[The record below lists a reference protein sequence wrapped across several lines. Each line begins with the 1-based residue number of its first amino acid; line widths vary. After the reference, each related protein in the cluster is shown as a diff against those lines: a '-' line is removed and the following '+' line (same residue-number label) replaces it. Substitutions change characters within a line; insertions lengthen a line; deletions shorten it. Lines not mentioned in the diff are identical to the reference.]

1 MFDLFEHLSTTL
13 RRTFAAEEPVLPAVA
28 AVPAPSSA
36 AALRVEPAAEEPRPA
51 RAMAGAPAEGGVAP
65 DPAGAPDRAAAAIPP
80 DPAGWGPDG
89 GRVVAGMV
97 PEPLA
102 IPLDPDT
109 LEDAGGGE
117 PPAPEG
123 TLPVPRSQSPRHMG
137 QLELGHGIGVRPRPA
152 GTRPVRTVVVIPAYN
167 EEQTLAEVIRAA
179 KAVPE
184 VSEVI
189 VVSDGSTD
197 ATAAVAREHGAI
209 CIELRQNVGKGG
221 AMKVGIDRADADV
234 FVFLD
239 ADLIGVTPVHIQ
251 AMIHPVLRGDAAV
264 AIAQLEGGRVATD
277 LASVVAPNLSG
288 QRAVTRAILQGMSGM
303 ETTRFG
309 VEIAMKRYIK
319 RNHIPVV
326 RVPLDISH
334 RTKEEK
340 LGLLRGFLA
349 RMKEYWEIVKVAGE

>member
-13 RRTFAAEEPVLPAVA
+13 RRTFAAEEPALPAVA
-28 AVPAPSSA
+28 PAAAASATAVAPLTPLPQTAMATPGEAAVGGPESGGGAGPTPAPSA
-36 AALRVEPAAEEPRPA
+36 PRVA
-51 RAMAGAPAEGGVAP
+51 
-65 DPAGAPDRAAAAIPP
+65 
-80 DPAGWGPDG
+80 
-89 GRVVAGMV
+89 AGMV
-97 PEPLA
+97 PEA
-102 IPLDPDT
+102 IAFPLDPDT
-109 LEDAGGGE
+109 LEDAASG
-117 PPAPEG
+117 APRVTEG
-123 TLPVPRSQSPRHMG
+123 TPPVPRSQSPRHFG
-137 QLELGHGIGVRPRPA
+137 QLEPA
-152 GTRPVRTVVVIPAYN
+152 HATGGRQRAVGTRPLRTVVVIPAYN

-209 CIELRQNVGKGG
+209 CIELHQNVGKGG

-319 RNHIPVV
+319 RNHIAVV
-326 RVPLDISH
+326 RVPMDISH

-349 RMKEYWEIVKVAGE
+349 RLKEYWEIVKVAGE

>member
-13 RRTFAAEEPVLPAVA
+13 RRTFAPEDLALPSAPATAQVALAGPVAPASLA
-28 AVPAPSSA
+28 AVPPDPLGPAGGEAVAEDGEAA
-36 AALRVEPAAEEPRPA
+36 AALGASEPGGALPVEP
-51 RAMAGAPAEGGVAP
+51 V
-65 DPAGAPDRAAAAIPP
+65 
-80 DPAGWGPDG
+80 
-89 GRVVAGMV
+89 
-97 PEPLA
+97 A
-102 IPLDPDT
+102 IPLDPET
-109 LEDAGGGE
+109 LEPVDPRWNPATAPDARSGE
-117 PPAPEG
+117 PS
-123 TLPVPRSQSPRHMG
+123 PVPRSQSPRYLS
-137 QLELGHGIGVRPRPA
+137 QLEPSHAALGRSRPL
-152 GTRPVRTVVVIPAYN
+152 GTGPLRTVVVIPAYN
-167 EEQTLAEVIRAA
+167 EEQTLAEVIQAA

-221 AMKVGIDRADADV
+221 AMKVGIDRADADL

-340 LGLLRGFLA
+340 LGLMRGFLA
-349 RMKEYWEIVKVAGE
+349 RLKEYWEIVKVAGE